1 MIQGI
6 RPSIYDSTKEKA
18 VISKQSTS
26 TNINMLQ
33 NEDKK
38 NVDTIEIT
46 ANKNPLEIP
55 IAQKLEEMRLHG
67 DRFTQYEEYSGN
79 KRVSAEIREMYAG
92 YYAGTVSIDEVKDKF
107 HSLVE
112 AIREFDDEQGVAS
125 KEDMDHYGK
134 IVSDVNY
141 AFRFYAVL
149 AARNLN
155 HEEGKQIANQYG
167 TPGNRNFLY
176 YNSDYYYQSKEVTDA
191 VFQAASKLT
200 EDVGTVLNTK
210 GPQVKYD
217 YFQNF
222 NTAWMQW
229 ARYESRM
236 GDMID
241 PDMEPPKNFKLLY
254 KEFRY
259 TPEEANLM
267 SEAGDTRMFDG
278 ILQVS
283 CGDWKAEGN
292 VTMGY
297 GPNEVWGHHAL
308 ELLSKFT
315 EVKGK
320 DAISLFLKNLNF
332 HKAVYTDAYL
342 FRKGIL

>member
-6 RPSIYDSTKEKA
+6 RPAIYDSTKEK
-18 VISKQSTS
+18 VVVSKQSAS
-26 TNINMLQ
+26 TDTNVVHNDKPKNI
-33 NEDKK
+33 DS
-38 NVDTIEIT
+38 IEIT
-46 ANKNPLEIP
+46 AYKNTLEVP
-55 IAQKLEEMRLHG
+55 IAQQLEYLRLHG
-67 DRFTQYEEYSGN
+67 DRFSNYESYSGHN
-79 KRVSAEIREMYAG
+79 KVSEEIRKMYEG
-92 YYAGTVSIDEVKDKF
+92 YYAGTVSIEEVKDKF
-107 HSLVE
+107 HSIVE
-112 AIREFDDEQGVAS
+112 AVREFDDEEGIAS
-125 KEDMDHYGK
+125 KEDMEHYGK

-141 AFRFYAVL
+141 IFRFYSVWT
-149 AARNLN
+149 AANNN
-155 HEEGKQIANQYG
+155 HAEGKKIANQYG
-167 TPGNRNFLY
+167 LPGNRNFLY

-191 VFQAASKLT
+191 VLQAATKLT
-200 EDVGTVLNTK
+200 EDAGTVLNTK

-222 NTAWMQW
+222 NTAWMRW

-241 PDMEPPKNFKLLY
+241 PNMEPPRGFKLLY

-259 TPEEANLM
+259 TPEEANAM
-267 SEAGDTRMFDG
+267 SKAGDTRMFDG

-297 GPNEVWGHHAL
+297 GQDEVWGHHAL
-308 ELLSKFT
+308 ELLSKFA
-315 EVKGK
+315 EVKGG
-320 DAISLFLKNLNF
+320 DAISLFLKNFNF

-342 FRKGIL
+342 FRKGLL